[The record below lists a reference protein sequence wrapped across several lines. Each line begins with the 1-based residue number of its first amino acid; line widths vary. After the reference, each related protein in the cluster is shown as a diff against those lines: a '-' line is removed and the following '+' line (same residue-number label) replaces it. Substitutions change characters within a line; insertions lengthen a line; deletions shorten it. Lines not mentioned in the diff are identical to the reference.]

1 MGEAK
6 RNDKKKSME
15 YFGGKADNLDQ
26 KTMAYLQGFIA
37 CAEQMANKK
46 EDGQET
52 AERNREDKKDGEN
65 MGSVSIPDKE

>member
-1 MGEAK
+1 MDEAK
-6 RNDKKKSME
+6 RDDKKKSME

-46 EDGQET
+46 ED
-52 AERNREDKKDGEN
+52 KKDGDN
-65 MGSVSIPDKE
+65 SGSSINDPDQG

>member
-6 RNDKKKSME
+6 RDDKKKSME

-46 EDGQET
+46 EDKK
-52 AERNREDKKDGEN
+52 NEDLNPKDTDRG
-65 MGSVSIPDKE
+65 

>member
-6 RNDKKKSME
+6 RDDKKKSME
-15 YFGGKADNLDQ
+15 YFGRKADNLDQ

-46 EDGQET
+46 EDKK
-52 AERNREDKKDGEN
+52 NEDLNPNDTDRG
-65 MGSVSIPDKE
+65 

>member
-6 RNDKKKSME
+6 RDDKKKSME

-46 EDGQET
+46 ED
-52 AERNREDKKDGEN
+52 KKNEGPNPNDTDRG
-65 MGSVSIPDKE
+65 

>member
-6 RNDKKKSME
+6 RDDKKKSME

-37 CAEQMANKK
+37 C
-46 EDGQET
+46 
-52 AERNREDKKDGEN
+52 
-65 MGSVSIPDKE
+65 V

>member
-6 RNDKKKSME
+6 RDDKKKSME

-46 EDGQET
+46 ED
-52 AERNREDKKDGEN
+52 KKDDGN
-65 MGSVSIPDKE
+65 KDKNSIPDKG

>member
-6 RNDKKKSME
+6 RDDKKKSME

-37 CAEQMANKK
+37 CAEQMASKK
-46 EDGQET
+46 EDKK
-52 AERNREDKKDGEN
+52 NEDLNPKDTDRG
-65 MGSVSIPDKE
+65 

>member
-1 MGEAK
+1 MGESK
-6 RNDKKKSME
+6 RDDKKKSME

-46 EDGQET
+46 ED
-52 AERNREDKKDGEN
+52 KKDGDGTGN
-65 MGSVSIPDKE
+65 SINDPDQG

>member
-6 RNDKKKSME
+6 RDDKKKSME

-46 EDGQET
+46 ED
-52 AERNREDKKDGEN
+52 KKDGDN
-65 MGSVSIPDKE
+65 QGNSINDAEQG

>member
-6 RNDKKKSME
+6 RDDKKKSME

-37 CAEQMANKK
+37 CAEKMANKK
-46 EDGQET
+46 EDKK
-52 AERNREDKKDGEN
+52 NEDLNPKDTDRG
-65 MGSVSIPDKE
+65 

>member
-1 MGEAK
+1 MGEEK
-6 RNDKKKSME
+6 RDDKKKSME

-46 EDGQET
+46 ED
-52 AERNREDKKDGEN
+52 KKDDDTT
-65 MGSVSIPDKE
+65 GSSRNVRDKG

>member
-6 RNDKKKSME
+6 RDDKKKSIE

-46 EDGQET
+46 EDKK
-52 AERNREDKKDGEN
+52 NEDLNPKDTDRG
-65 MGSVSIPDKE
+65 

>member
-6 RNDKKKSME
+6 RDDKKKSME

-37 CAEQMANKK
+37 CAQQMANKK
-46 EDGQET
+46 EDKK
-52 AERNREDKKDGEN
+52 NEDLNPKDTDRG
-65 MGSVSIPDKE
+65 

>member
-6 RNDKKKSME
+6 RDDKKKSME

-46 EDGQET
+46 ED
-52 AERNREDKKDGEN
+52 KKNEELNPKDTDRG
-65 MGSVSIPDKE
+65 

>member
-6 RNDKKKSME
+6 RDDKKKSME

-46 EDGQET
+46 EDKK
-52 AERNREDKKDGEN
+52 NEDLNSKDTDRG
-65 MGSVSIPDKE
+65 

>member
-6 RNDKKKSME
+6 RDDKKKSME

-46 EDGQET
+46 EDKK
-52 AERNREDKKDGEN
+52 NEDLNPNDTVRG
-65 MGSVSIPDKE
+65 

>member
-6 RNDKKKSME
+6 RDDKKKSME

-46 EDGQET
+46 D
-52 AERNREDKKDGEN
+52 DKKDDGN
-65 MGSVSIPDKE
+65 KDKNSIPDKG

>member
-1 MGEAK
+1 MT
-6 RNDKKKSME
+6 KKKSME

-46 EDGQET
+46 ED
-52 AERNREDKKDGEN
+52 KKDDGN
-65 MGSVSIPDKE
+65 KDKNSIPDKG

>member
-6 RNDKKKSME
+6 RDDKKKSME

-46 EDGQET
+46 ED
-52 AERNREDKKDGEN
+52 KKDGDN
-65 MGSVSIPDKE
+65 PGSSIDDPDQG

>member
-1 MGEAK
+1 MGEWK
-6 RNDKKKSME
+6 RDDKKKSME

-46 EDGQET
+46 EDKK
-52 AERNREDKKDGEN
+52 NEDLNPKDTDRG
-65 MGSVSIPDKE
+65 

>member
-6 RNDKKKSME
+6 RDDKKKSME

-46 EDGQET
+46 ED
-52 AERNREDKKDGEN
+52 KKDGDN
-65 MGSVSIPDKE
+65 SGSSHNVRDKG

>member
-6 RNDKKKSME
+6 RDDKKKSME

-37 CAEQMANKK
+37 CAEQMASKK
-46 EDGQET
+46 EDKK
-52 AERNREDKKDGEN
+52 NEDLNPNDTDRG
-65 MGSVSIPDKE
+65 

>member
-6 RNDKKKSME
+6 RNDKKKSLE

-46 EDGQET
+46 ED
-52 AERNREDKKDGEN
+52 KKDESKHTSNANDSDRG
-65 MGSVSIPDKE
+65 